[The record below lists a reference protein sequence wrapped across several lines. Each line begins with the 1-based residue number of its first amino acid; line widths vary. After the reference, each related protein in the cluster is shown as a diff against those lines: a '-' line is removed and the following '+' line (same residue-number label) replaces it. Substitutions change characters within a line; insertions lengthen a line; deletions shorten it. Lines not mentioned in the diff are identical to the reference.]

1 MKPSFSHDDIH
12 VYPVREDTH
21 LLLEA
26 AGEEIRPS
34 DRVLEVGVG
43 SGYIAH
49 QLQGRAAWI
58 VATDINPHAVRKAKE
73 EGIDVLRTNLMAGI
87 CGSFDLVLFNPP
99 YLPTRPE
106 ERIEDWLEYALDG
119 GPSGREVIARF
130 AEQVVSIL
138 AVQGRILLLISSLTG
153 QKEVE
158 RIFSHQG
165 MVGRIVKETFIEG
178 EMLFVYRF
186 CRKKEISVS

>member
-1 MKPSFSHDDIH
+1 MTTPSYSDDLQI
-12 VYPVREDTH
+12 YPVGEDTY

-26 AGEEIRPS
+26 AAEEIRSS

-49 QLQGRAAWI
+49 HLQGRAAWI

-73 EGIDVLRTNLMAGI
+73 EGIDVLRTDLMAGI

-106 ERIEDWLEYALDG
+106 ERIQDWLEYALDG
-119 GPSGREVIARF
+119 GPSGREVITRF

-138 AVQGRILLLISSLTG
+138 AVQGRVLLLISSLTG

-158 RIFSHQG
+158 RIFNHQG
-165 MVGRIVKETFIEG
+165 MVGRIMKETYFEG
-178 EMLFVYRF
+178 EILFVYRF
-186 CRKKEISVS
+186 CKEDYSDR